1 MECYEAEVRELE
13 KNRARQP
20 YPQCPAVFYGSSS
33 IRLWSSLAADLQSP
47 RAVNLGFGGS
57 TLAACVH
64 FFERL
69 VPPAAPA
76 SLIVYA
82 GDNDLGDGRNTEEV
96 IASFRALSAKVSEHC
111 DGIPFGFISI
121 KLSPARFHLR
131 AAIDTLNEA
140 VRTDIETRPNGFF
153 IDVASPMLVGGR
165 PRQQLYLD
173 DGLHLSRA
181 GYDVWA
187 AVLRSYS
194 NRIFIKDCSDTNR
207 RASILR

>member
-1 MECYEAEVRELE
+1 M
-13 KNRARQP
+13 
-20 YPQCPAVFYGSSS
+20 
-33 IRLWSSLAADLQSP
+33 
-47 RAVNLGFGGS
+47 
-57 TLAACVH
+57 AACVH

-82 GDNDLGDGRNTEEV
+82 GDNDLGDGRSADDV
-96 IASFRALSAKVSEHC
+96 IASFRALSAKVAAHC

-131 AAIDTLNEA
+131 AAIEAVNEA
-140 VRTDIETRPNGFF
+140 VRAQMEARPNGFF
-153 IDVASPMLVGGR
+153 IDVASAMLDGGR
-165 PRQQLYLD
+165 PRQQLYLE

-187 AVLRSYS
+187 AILRSYS
-194 NRIFIKDCSDTNR
+194 NRIFIRDCSDANG
-207 RASILR
+207 RASILEMKNEQGVSSVVQS